1 VFIRGD
7 DFEYGQRLAR
17 DGVPTVTLPGI
28 GVWHEPFYAKPSG
41 WQEYYDL
48 RNRLIFGATY
58 GDKVRQLPPLD
69 VIGMITDAI
78 QTHNYMAAELRMKA
92 VRDFLGGPQALFARD
107 SAEIHESVMAL
118 ARRDAPERLDGSW
131 KDRPLTTATPR
142 PGSVRALAFDQVKA
156 TLRTGFGP
164 LWRRKDTVLLDAHVH
179 PGTTAGKGYVMT
191 NGLRSYHLRF
201 VPRRFRMWG
210 LMLRAGLLAP
220 RYKAMRGSAG
230 EVWAANIAT
239 YRSADWWAGTF
250 GHSPTEKPGSSP
262 PASSTDTRTKPRKQT
277 EKA

>member
-1 VFIRGD
+1 
-7 DFEYGQRLAR
+7 
-17 DGVPTVTLPGI
+17 
-28 GVWHEPFYAKPSG
+28 
-41 WQEYYDL
+41 
-48 RNRLIFGATY
+48 
-58 GDKVRQLPPLD
+58 
-69 VIGMITDAI
+69 
-78 QTHNYMAAELRMKA
+78 MAAELRMKA
-92 VRDFLGGPQALFARD
+92 VRDFLGGPQTLFARD

-118 ARRDAPERLDGSW
+118 ARRDAPERLDASW
-131 KDRPLTTATPR
+131 KDRPLTTAAPR

-164 LWRRKDTVLLDAHVH
+164 LWRRNETVLLDAHVH

-220 RYKAMRGSAG
+220 RYKAMRSAAG
-230 EVWAANIAT
+230 EVWAADIAT

-250 GHSPTEKPGSSP
+250 GQSPTEKPGSSP